1 MAAKKQQK
9 NAQQNIRLP
18 LIGSN
23 TNRSSSTVKD
33 QHFINI
39 FPETRKVEAIEST
52 KIFMNKRP
60 GLTLY
65 KDFGTGEGRG
75 VMWFRNKFYVAI
87 GNKIIED
94 GTTPTDVITLSNST
108 GPLGMIVGNSSTLGD
123 YLFVC
128 DGIAGWVIKSDG
140 TVIPIVSDAIRHV
153 TITAAGSGYTNG
165 TYNLTFSGGGGG
177 TGAAGTYTVTDGIVT
192 STSITNEGS
201 GYTVEPTV
209 AFNFG
214 GGTGASA
221 LVTLNIFPSPHIPTP
236 TFIDGYI
243 VLAQRSDVY
252 TSDLDEPQH
261 WTSSNFLTAE
271 MFPDAVV
278 GLARQNNQ
286 VVVFGENSTEFF
298 YDAAN
303 VNGSPLARND
313 STTLQMGNAAPY
325 AVYQNEGTFL
335 FVGQSESGG
344 RAVWQVSGFQ
354 PKKVSDEFIERILD
368 AEVDMLDCHGFGF
381 RTKGHLFYLLNLPTI
396 NKTLLYDTEEKLWH
410 EWSTNVGGS
419 HTYFAHNY
427 MVDNHTGSAYVLHIS
442 NGCLYKLDTEAYT
455 DEGTTILVELQT
467 NKYDMDT
474 YKRKFMTNFR
484 LVGDRYESANSIDV
498 QWTDSDYETWS
509 NVKTIALT
517 DDWPNF
523 ARGGAF
529 RRRAFRFLHAL
540 NKPLRLE
547 SLEITYYEGDS

>member
-23 TNRSSSTVKD
+23 TNRSSSTDKD

-65 KDFGTGEGRG
+65 RDYGVGEGRG
-75 VMWFRNKFYVAI
+75 CIWFNGKFYVAI
-87 GNKIIED
+87 GDTVWED
-94 GTTPTDVITLSNST
+94 GVTPTSKITLTNST

-128 DGIAGWVIKSDG
+128 DGTSGWYINNVG
-140 TVIPIVSDAIRHV
+140 TVVPIVSDAVRQV
-153 TITAAGSGYTNG
+153 TITAGGSGYTNG
-165 TYNLTFSGGGGG
+165 TYALSFSGGGGS
-177 TGAAGTYTVTDGIVT
+177 GAAGTYTVTDGTVT
-192 STSITNEGS
+192 STTMTDFGT
-201 GYTVEPTV
+201 GYTSEPTV
-209 AFNFG
+209 SFPSG
-214 GGTGASA
+214 GGTGASG

-252 TSDLDEPQH
+252 TSDLDEPHH

-344 RAVWQVSGFQ
+344 RAVWQVTGFQ

-368 AEVDMLDCHGFGF
+368 AEVDMSDCYGYGF

-396 NKTLLYDTEEKLWH
+396 NKTLVYDTEEKLWH
-410 EWSTNVGGS
+410 EWSTNVADA
-419 HTYFAHNY
+419 HTMFAYNHMSDNY
-427 MVDNHTGSAYVLHIS
+427 TGSAYLLH
-442 NGCLYKLDTEAYT
+442 NTDGKMYKLDTEAYT
-455 DEGTTILVELQT
+455 DDSVPILVELQT

-474 YKRKFMTNFR
+474 YKRKFMCNFR
-484 LVGDRYESANSIDV
+484 LVGDRYESNNSIEV
-498 QWTDSDYETWS
+498 QWTDNDYESWS
-509 NVKTIALT
+509 NIKTIALT

-529 RRRAFRFLHAL
+529 RRRAFRFSHDLD
-540 NKPLRLE
+540 KPLRLE
-547 SLEITYYEGDS
+547 SLELTYYEGDS